1 MHSGP
6 VTSDPPAIEAAEVTV
21 DFPGLRA
28 LDGVSL
34 SVPQAGCFGI
44 VGESGSG
51 KSTLL
56 RTILGLQRPGSGQ
69 IRIEGA
75 LQPHRRDFRAQA
87 RVLQPIFQDPALS
100 LSPRRRVGQSLD
112 EVGEALGEPREALR
126 ERLRGVFD
134 RLGLQMPVLDRYPH
148 QISGGQARRVAI
160 ARALLFQP
168 RVLIA
173 DEPTAGLDVSVQ
185 GDLLNLLQEIRAATG
200 ITLLIVSHNLA
211 VVRLIADAVAVM
223 RGGRIVEQ
231 GDSRSVFD
239 DPQSDYTKALIAS
252 WPRGQGP
259 DAMPARPPGLS

>member
-1 MHSGP
+1 MHPGAVVP
-6 VTSDPPAIEAAEVTV
+6 NPPAIEVAGVTV
-21 DFPGLRA
+21 EFTGLRA

-34 SVPQAGCFGI
+34 AVPPAGCFGI

-56 RTILGLQRPGSGQ
+56 RTILGLQRPTRGEV
-69 IRIEGA
+69 RIEGT

-87 RVLQPIFQDPALS
+87 RLVQPIFQDPALS

-112 EVGEALGEPREALR
+112 EVGEALGEPRDALR
-126 ERLRGVFD
+126 ARLGGVFE

-200 ITLLIVSHNLA
+200 VTLLIVSHNLA
-211 VVRLIADAVAVM
+211 VIRLIADRVAVM
-223 RGGRIVEQ
+223 QGGHIVEE

-239 DPQSDYTKALIAS
+239 APRSDYTRTLIAS
-252 WPRGQGP
+252 WPRGQPVEATG
-259 DAMPARPPGLS
+259 

>member
-1 MHSGP
+1 MHPGAVVP
-6 VTSDPPAIEAAEVTV
+6 NPPAIEVAGVTV
-21 DFPGLRA
+21 DYTGLRA

-34 SVPQAGCFGI
+34 AVPQARCFGI

-56 RTILGLQRPGSGQ
+56 RTILGLQRPTRGEV
-69 IRIEGA
+69 RIEGA

-87 RVLQPIFQDPALS
+87 RLVQPIFQDPALS

-112 EVGEALGEPREALR
+112 EVGEALGEPRDALR
-126 ERLRGVFD
+126 ARLDGVFA

-200 ITLLIVSHNLA
+200 VTLLIVSHNLA
-211 VVRLIADAVAVM
+211 VIRLIADRVAVM
-223 RGGRIVEQ
+223 QGGHIVEE

-239 DPQSDYTKALIAS
+239 APRSDYTRTLIAS
-252 WPRGQGP
+252 WPRGQPVEASG
-259 DAMPARPPGLS
+259 